1 MARKAKN
8 KKQQTFNVY
17 PYLGGYQHFMMGGS
31 NLPKYEEEGE
41 TPESETDKMKRLY
54 KEQFGDRSKY
64 NFAGGMG
71 RLGLMGNAIQGTTS
85 LANTIGGAFDKDS
98 YTAGGK
104 YSKFDEQGSLR
115 FGRSSFTNTTDENA
129 MLHGDNLAKYMNM
142 SKKEKEEWVAS
153 GGRNSD
159 LWWSIDDMTYGKRN
173 FMDRNENGLAK
184 WDGTNFRV
192 TQARNDMTL
201 DPNTGKSL
209 FTDKQKNKDGTFT
222 HFNDDGTVNYNKSN
236 ATIYDNIEE
245 SSGEGGLYDVN
256 ATNLYFDFDKEGDN
270 KLVSFDQNTNQTI
283 TKTDPEGNVTVE
295 ESQVTGNTP
304 YDPTS
309 NYGNYTITEN
319 ESESR
324 QERLNREAN
333 CPDGNCNPPEAR
345 YGKELRGMLTR
356 YDAGGVADDNLND
369 STVYFEGYDK
379 FDIPFYEHGGP
390 HEEGE
395 TNYPGQ
401 VELPD
406 DKPFNPYEYMQEAN
420 SQDFDNMMI
429 DFGNNMMVQSPIN
442 LESEPEEIKN
452 FERPNFGTRLKNFFE
467 GNNDLNKPPTD
478 ADVMTDDMEANI
490 DKKVDPNAPR
500 VLDPTSQ
507 NDMQGVA
514 TEEQQDMGID
524 VGYGK
529 TKAQKAFNKAK
540 EITNTGVIGAGL
552 DVLGKTSE
560 VLVDNIVP
568 LVSSFAEGQDQHEA
582 RLKQQGNSAETFSP
596 MVEETAGTG
605 NRGFYDVNKGGYGDD
620 LYGTG
625 EIYGQVQQGK
635 ELMNQQPTPI
645 DVSAFMQ
652 MDNDIL
658 KFNKEHLDKQK
669 SFLNDYKNGGAL
681 PKYQALGQVSNTKKL
696 FNYINPFKFKP
707 ADNVLFSAGSKTE
720 PFTKINMLQTG
731 ANKENNIG
739 FLNLDYDT
747 PLGPSVA
754 MVSVPE
760 EFRKMGIATAL
771 YDKGIKESIA
781 QGYPGLISGETL
793 DSPEATVSIWKNF
806 NLEMT
811 NPNRTRMDKIRR
823 RNQFVDAGD
832 TDFNSLI
839 VDGKYTGS
847 PVRLTGLNKKGETK
861 LSEFRSFYDQLGA
874 EDKMIYQM
882 NAKNVGGFK
891 WDMHSP
897 LGRSILN
904 GFRTKKVIGDGRTFS
919 EYNRQ
924 PLYIAG
930 GLGAYSLMSGDNLDQ
945 DHEKKEQERLL
956 KKGATEAGFDNT
968 EDYIKFLNDTNS
980 VSPTDAK
987 KYEDYKK
994 NVKDLY
1000 KAGGQPGFWANVH
1013 AKRARGESP
1022 DKSKVSA
1029 KTAKRFNLKYGAEIQ
1044 KYLTGGGTAAE
1055 GAVLCDA
1062 YGKPIDPEKAFAADG
1077 NKNYK
1082 GPGMKYGGTLPKF
1095 QGLNKSEVKA
1105 YTNAFTEGD
1114 ANFKNK
1120 DTKAILNYFIDQGI
1134 NLDTDTII
1142 SSNQSVPSHYGRT
1155 NFLNMNA
1162 NQANFHDGTNTTPIL
1177 NNQEFTDRKNNSYYM
1192 NAYPKMN
1199 EGGNWFSKAVD
1210 YGQTALGATGLT
1222 PGPIGLGADAINTGI
1237 SGIRAGYN
1245 KFIGDDE
1252 SAKKHT
1258 ENMALNATSMIP
1270 GPAGWAAGASGLA
1283 KDMAGYA
1290 GAIDDNKSI
1299 TTQVADSMQTK
1310 PSQPTMAVK
1319 GTGAI
1324 DNTAKLGGEQEAE
1337 IDMDLYYE
1345 LMKAGADIK
1354 ILG

>member
-41 TPESETDKMKRLY
+41 TPETNQEKMQRLY
-54 KEQFGDRSKY
+54 KEQFGDRSKF

-71 RLGLMGNAIQGTTS
+71 RLGLLGNAMQGTS
-85 LANTIGGAFDKDS
+85 GLVNTVKGAFDKDS

-115 FGRSSFTNTTDENA
+115 FGRSSFTNTTNENA
-129 MLHGDNLAKYMNM
+129 MLHGDNLAKYLNM

-159 LWWSIDDMTYGKRN
+159 LWWSTDDMTYGKRN
-173 FMDRNENGLAK
+173 YMDRNENGLAK
-184 WDGTNFRV
+184 WDGTNFRAV
-192 TQARNDMTL
+192 QARNALTL
-201 DPNTGKSL
+201 DPETGESL

-222 HFNDDGTVNYNKSN
+222 HFNKDGTVNYFKTD

-245 SSGEGGLYDVN
+245 SSGPGGLYDVN
-256 ATNLYFDFDKEGDN
+256 ATNLYFDFDKPGDN

-283 TKTDPEGNVTVE
+283 TKTDAEGNVTTE

-309 NYGNYTITEN
+309 SYGNYTTTET

-333 CPDGNCNPPEAR
+333 CPGGNCNPPEAR

-369 STVYFEGYDK
+369 STAYFEGYDK

-390 HEEGE
+390 HEEDE

-401 VELPD
+401 VQLPENMSNPAD
-406 DKPFNPYEYMQEAN
+406 NFTVPTNNPYSLPGFNNEPVNIEA
-420 SQDFDNMMI
+420 
-429 DFGNNMMVQSPIN
+429 
-442 LESEPEEIKN
+442 EPEEIRN
-452 FERPNFGTRLKNFFE
+452 FERPKLGARIKNFLE
-467 GNNDLNKPPTD
+467 GNNDLNKPPTI
-478 ADVMTDDMEANI
+478 TDIESDEFI
-490 DKKVDPNAPR
+490 EELGEKVDPNAPR

-507 NDMQGVA
+507 NDMEGVA
-514 TEEQQDMGID
+514 TEEEKDMGID
-524 VGYGK
+524 VGYGD
-529 TKAQKAFNKAK
+529 TKGQKIFNKAR
-540 EITNTGVIGAGL
+540 EITNTGAIGAGL

-582 RLKQQGNSAETFSP
+582 RLKQQGNSAETFAP
-596 MVEETAGTG
+596 MMEETAGTG

-645 DVSAFMQ
+645 DVSKYMQ
-652 MDNDIL
+652 MDMDVL
-658 KFNKEHLDKQK
+658 RFNKEHLDKQK
-669 SFLNDYKNGGAL
+669 SFLGDYKNGGAL
-681 PKYQALGQVSNTKKL
+681 PKYQAVGQVSNARKL
-696 FNYINPFKFKP
+696 FNYVNPFKFKP
-707 ADNVLFSAGSKTE
+707 TDNLFFSAGSKTT

-731 ANKENNIG
+731 DKETNIG
-739 FLNLDYDT
+739 FLNLKYDN
-747 PLGPSVA
+747 PLGPSVE
-754 MVSVPE
+754 MNSVPE

-771 YDKGIKESIA
+771 YDKGVKQSIA

-793 DSPEATVSIWKNF
+793 DNPEATVSIWKNF
-806 NLEMT
+806 NLEIT
-811 NPNRTRMDKIRR
+811 NPNRTRMDKIRG

-891 WDMHSP
+891 YDMHSP

-904 GFRTKKVIGDGRTFS
+904 GFRTKKVIGDGKTFS

-924 PLYIAG
+924 PLYLAG

-945 DHEKKEQERLL
+945 EYEKKQREAYL
-956 KKGATEAGFDNT
+956 KKEATEAGYDNT

-987 KYEDYKK
+987 KYKYYKDS
-994 NVKDLY
+994 VDDLY

-1013 AKRARGESP
+1013 AKRKRGESP

-1029 KTAKRFNLKYGAEIQ
+1029 ETAKRFNLKYGAEIQ
-1044 KYLTGGGTAAE
+1044 KYLRGGGTAAE

-1062 YGKPIDPEKAFAADG
+1062 YDRPIDPEKAFAADT
-1077 NKNYK
+1077 NNNYR
-1082 GPGMKYGGTLPKF
+1082 GPGMKYGGALPKF
-1095 QGLNKSEVKA
+1095 QGLGKSEVKA
-1105 YTNAFTEGD
+1105 YNEAFTDGD

-1120 DTKAILNYFIDQGI
+1120 DTKKILEYFINQGV

-1142 SSNQSVPSHYGRT
+1142 SSNQSVPSHGGRT
-1155 NFLNMNA
+1155 NFLDMNA
-1162 NQANFHDGTNTTPIL
+1162 RQANFHDGTNTTPIL
-1177 NNQEFTDRKNNSYYM
+1177 NNQEFTDRNGERYYM

-1199 EGGNWFSKAVD
+1199 EGGSWFSKATD
-1210 YGQTALGATGLT
+1210 YLQTGLGATGLT
-1222 PGPIGLGADAINTGI
+1222 PGPVGLGADAINTGI

-1245 KFIGDDE
+1245 KLIGDNE
-1252 SAKKHT
+1252 SATKHT

-1270 GPAGWAAGASGLA
+1270 GPAGWAAGVSGLT
-1283 KDMAGYA
+1283 KDVAGYT

-1299 TTQVADSMQTK
+1299 TTQVADSMKT
-1310 PSQPTMAVK
+1310 SQPTMAVK
-1319 GTGAI
+1319 GTGVV
-1324 DNTAKLGGEQEAE
+1324 DNAAKFGGEQEAE

>member
-159 LWWSIDDMTYGKRN
+159 LWWSTDDMTYGKRN

-319 ESESR
+319 ESESK
-324 QERLNREAN
+324 QERLNREALEREN
-333 CPDGNCNPPEAR
+333 CANGNCNPPAK

-369 STVYFEGYDK
+369 STAYFDHEKTDV
-379 FDIPFYEHGGP
+379 PFYEHGGP
-390 HEEGE
+390 HNEDE

-401 VELPD
+401 VQLPSLND
-406 DKPFNPYEYMQEAN
+406 PINDFTPPTNNFSDNPYGPQF
-420 SQDFDNMMI
+420 SPT
-429 DFGNNMMVQSPIN
+429 GSTVQA
-442 LESEPEEIKN
+442 EPEEIAN

-467 GNNDLNKPPTD
+467 GNNDLNKPPTQ

-596 MVEETAGTG
+596 MMEETAGTG

-707 ADNVLFSAGSKTE
+707 ADNVLFSAGTKEE

-731 ANKENNIG
+731 AGKENNIG
-739 FLNLDYDT
+739 FLNLKYDN
-747 PLGPSVA
+747 PLGPSVE
-754 MVSVPE
+754 MNSVPE

-861 LSEFRSFYDQLGA
+861 LSEFRSFYEELGA

-897 LGRSILN
+897 IGRSILN
-904 GFRTKKVIGDGRTFS
+904 GFRTKKVIGNGKTTS
-919 EYNRQ
+919 EYNKQ

-945 DHEKKEQERLL
+945 KHEQEQKEKYLKKE
-956 KKGATEAGFDNT
+956 ATAAGFNNT
-968 EDYIKFLNDTNS
+968 EDYIKFLNDSNS

-987 KYEDYKK
+987 KYDYYKK
-994 NVKDLY
+994 EVGDLY
-1000 KAGGQPGFWANVH
+1000 KKGGQPGFWANVH

-1105 YTNAFTEGD
+1105 YTNAFTQGD
-1114 ANFKNK
+1114 AKFKK
-1120 DTKAILNYFIDQGI
+1120 SDTKEILNYFIDQGI

-1155 NFLNMNA
+1155 NFLDMNA
-1162 NQANFHDGTNTTPIL
+1162 RQAEFHDGTNTNPIL
-1177 NNQEFTDRKNNSYYM
+1177 KNQEFTDRNGESYYM

-1199 EGGNWFSKAVD
+1199 EGGSPWYSKAAD
-1210 YGQTALGATGLT
+1210 YLQTGLSGAGLT
-1222 PGPIGLGADAINTGI
+1222 PGPIGFVADAINTGI
-1237 SGIRAGYN
+1237 SGTRTGYN
-1245 KFIGDDE
+1245 AAIGDTE
-1252 SAKKHT
+1252 AAKIHG
-1258 ENMALNATSMIP
+1258 ENLALNATSMIP
-1270 GPAGWAAGASGLA
+1270 GPAGWAAGGTAIA
-1283 KDMAGYA
+1283 KDVANYA
-1290 GAIDDNKSI
+1290 GVTDANKSV
-1299 TTQVADSMQTK
+1299 TTQVADSMTTK
-1310 PSQPTMAVK
+1310 PSSPTMALK
-1319 GTGAI
+1319 GNIENDA
-1324 DNTAKLGGEQEAE
+1324 AKFGGEQEAE